1 MFTIVPAQAGDI
13 TNLNKLIE
21 ASVKKLSV
29 NYYTVAQI
37 DSALKYV
44 FGVDTQL
51 IHDGTYYLVMS
62 GNDIAGCG
70 GWSKRDTLYGGD
82 QAKAQEDPLLD
93 PAIHP
98 ARIRAFF
105 VHPDWARKGVG
116 SELLNYCSDAAKR
129 SGFTT
134 LQLAATLPGVP
145 FYTKLGFEP
154 VEDSE
159 AMLPDGEI
167 LKLCIMKKQIDQAA
181 L

>member
-1 MFTIVPAQAGDI
+1 MFTIVPAQPGHI
-13 TNLNKLIE
+13 SNLNKLIE
-21 ASVKKLSV
+21 ESVKKLSI
-29 NYYTVAQI
+29 NYYTDAQI
-37 DSALKYV
+37 NSALKYV

-62 GNDIAGCG
+62 GNDLAGCG

-93 PAIHP
+93 PVIHP

-105 VHPDWARKGVG
+105 VHPNWARKGVG
-116 SELLNYCSDAAKR
+116 SALLNYCADEAIK
-129 SGFTT
+129 SGFKS

-145 FYTKLGFEP
+145 FYVKLGFELQ
-154 VEDSE
+154 EDSE

-167 LKLCIMKKQIDQAA
+167 LKLCIMKKQIDQVVF
-181 L
+181 

>member
-1 MFTIVPAQAGDI
+1 MFKIVPAHFKDI
-13 TNLNKLIE
+13 ATLNMLIE
-21 ASVKKLSV
+21 GSVRKLST
-29 NYYTVAQI
+29 NYYSAAQI
-37 DSALKYV
+37 ESSLKYI

-82 QAKAQEDPLLD
+82 QAKAIEDPLLD
-93 PAIHP
+93 PTRHA

-105 VHPDWARKGVG
+105 VHQDWARKGVG
-116 SELLNYCSDAAKR
+116 SALLNYCSVAAAA
-129 SGFTT
+129 SGFKS

-145 FYTKLGFEP
+145 FYAKLGFEK

-159 AMLPDGEI
+159 AILADGEI
-167 LKLCIMKKQIDQAA
+167 LQLCIMKKEIK
-181 L
+181 